1 MKQVK
6 RPVFIKYDMSS
17 PIELI
22 VPRMDF
28 RQAVAEGVD
37 IDYPDGQQ
45 YARYYTSRINKKY
58 RSHLNKWEMM
68 TLELPFK
75 DKDDAKELSRKE
87 GDAGLRWIP
96 KYRHWCIPRQA
107 STLFQQWDPQPLTPT
122 SEMPTEDDDSSEGD
136 D

>member
-1 MKQVK
+1 
-6 RPVFIKYDMSS
+6 MSQS

-37 IDYPDGQQ
+37 IDYPDDQK
-45 YARYYTSRINKKY
+45 YARYYTSRTNEKY

-68 TLELPFK
+68 TLELPFH

-96 KYRHWCIPRQA
+96 RYRHWCIPRQ
-107 STLFQQWDPQPLTPT
+107 SSDLFQRWDPQPLTRA
-122 SEMPTEDDDSSEGD
+122 SEMPIEDDDSS
-136 D
+136 